1 MTRKDALISCLILL
15 TFVMNLSGKGEQI
28 FPVFASVFCSEATS
42 PALSAIYVFQGIGFA
57 LGGEK

>member
-28 FPVFASVFCSEATS
+28 FPVLLLCFAVRQH
-42 PALSAIYVFQGIGFA
+42 PRL
-57 LGGEK
+57 